1 MSRITLKSLAA
12 AAFGVLALGAA
23 APAQAQNVSFSF
35 GFGGHGAWPVYDHG
49 YGHHYRPSY
58 SRFYHDGFYARSAY
72 RPVVRRFVE
81 DDVEECRVIVKR
93 RYNRFGE
100 LVVIRTRI
108 SD

>member
-1 MSRITLKSLAA
+1 MSRIPFKSLAA

-35 GFGGHGAWPVYDHG
+35 GFGGHGVRPIYDHG
-49 YGHHYRPSY
+49 YRHHYRPSY
-58 SRFYHDGFYARSAY
+58 SRFYHDDFYTRSAY

-100 LVVIRTRI
+100 LVVSRTRI
-108 SD
+108 CD